1 MKLSYIIAWILA
13 IVLLIMG
20 FPIGILIIGI
30 INAILVSIMILG
42 GIILKNK

>member
-1 MKLSYIIAWILA
+1 MKLSYIIAWIFA

-20 FPIGILIIGI
+20 FPIGILIIGL